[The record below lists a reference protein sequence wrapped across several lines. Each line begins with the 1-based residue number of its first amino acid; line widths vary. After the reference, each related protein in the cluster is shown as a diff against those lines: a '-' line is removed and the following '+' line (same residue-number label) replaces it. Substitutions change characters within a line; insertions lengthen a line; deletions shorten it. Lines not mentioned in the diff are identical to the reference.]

1 MHVWGCMAA
10 SHAFIGHKKLE
21 DTNAFRTDLKQV
33 FDFIRCSEDKEKL
46 EELIKADA
54 AYQTMLYAERKSK
67 YVQSIN
73 RIDRRWEKNWF
84 GRR

>member
-10 SHAFIGHKKLE
+10 SHAFIGYKKLE

-46 EELIKADA
+46 EELIKTDA

-73 RIDRRWEKNWF
+73 RIDRRW
-84 GRR
+84 

>member
-10 SHAFIGHKKLE
+10 SHAFIRHKKLE

-73 RIDRRWEKNWF
+73 RIDRRW
-84 GRR
+84 

>member
-1 MHVWGCMAA
+1 MAAVHVWGCMAA

-73 RIDRRWEKNWF
+73 RIDRRW
-84 GRR
+84 

>member
-67 YVQSIN
+67 YVRGIN
-73 RIDRRWEKNWF
+73 RIDRRW
-84 GRR
+84 

>member
-46 EELIKADA
+46 DELIKADA

-73 RIDRRWEKNWF
+73 RIDRRWSKNWF

>member
-10 SHAFIGHKKLE
+10 SHAFIGHKKLA

-73 RIDRRWEKNWF
+73 RIDRRW
-84 GRR
+84 

>member
-1 MHVWGCMAA
+1 MGDREMA
-10 SHAFIGHKKLE
+10 SLAF
-21 DTNAFRTDLKQV
+21 DDQV
-33 FDFIRCSEDKEKL
+33 YNREVSFCKVYSKEDKEKL

-73 RIDRRWEKNWF
+73 RIDRRW
-84 GRR
+84 

>member
-10 SHAFIGHKKLE
+10 SHAFIGHKILV

-73 RIDRRWEKNWF
+73 RIDRRW
-84 GRR
+84 

>member
-46 EELIKADA
+46 EELD
-54 AYQTMLYAERKSK
+54 RKS
-67 YVQSIN
+67 VV
-73 RIDRRWEKNWF
+73 
-84 GRR
+84 

>member
-21 DTNAFRTDLKQV
+21 DTNAFRTDLKQA

-73 RIDRRWEKNWF
+73 RIDRRW
-84 GRR
+84 

>member
-21 DTNAFRTDLKQV
+21 DTNVFRTDLKQV

-73 RIDRRWEKNWF
+73 RIDRRW
-84 GRR
+84 